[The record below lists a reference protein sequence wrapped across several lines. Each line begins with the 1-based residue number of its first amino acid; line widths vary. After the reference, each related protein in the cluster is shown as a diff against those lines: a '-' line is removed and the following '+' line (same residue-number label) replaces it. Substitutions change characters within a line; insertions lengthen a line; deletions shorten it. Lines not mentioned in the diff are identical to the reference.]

1 MVIEE
6 KLQVKVYKNTQL
18 HHPLKLRWE
27 SFDISSQSNDSYR
40 SQQRDILRIRFIL
53 FNILEVVRL
62 GFYVVF
68 NYPSA
73 DIPSKTKITLFRF
86 FVSIHLELI

>member
-1 MVIEE
+1 MVIGE

-18 HHPLKLRWE
+18 HHPLKVQSE
-27 SFDISSQSNDSYR
+27 SFEISSQSNDSYR

-53 FNILEVVRL
+53 INILEVVRL

-68 NYPSA
+68 NYRVN
-73 DIPSKTKITLFRF
+73 IPSKTKITVFRF
-86 FVSIHLELI
+86 FVSIHLGLI

>member
-18 HHPLKLRWE
+18 HHPLKIQWE
-27 SFDISSQSNDSYR
+27 SFEISSQSNDGYR
-40 SQQRDILRIRFIL
+40 SQQRDFLTSRVILL
-53 FNILEVVRL
+53 NILEVVRL

-68 NYPSA
+68 NCPNIA
-73 DIPSKTKITLFRF
+73 
-86 FVSIHLELI
+86 